1 MNPQCERLVKTSSFL
16 GTVHVFAAESRFSF
30 CSNTL
35 KFFTHPRCLFNEE
48 ICTPDRFNI
57 EAQQG
62 FRVRFSEIKWLRRQK
77 LCHPEDKVVAA
88 AGVSDARCIGA
99 L

>member
-1 MNPQCERLVKTSSFL
+1 MNPQCERLVKISSFL
-16 GTVHVFAAESRFSF
+16 GTVLVSPSESRFSF
-30 CSNTL
+30 CSNVL
-35 KFFTHPRCLFNEE
+35 KFFTHPRRLFNEE
-48 ICTPDRFNI
+48 IFTSDRFNI
-57 EAQQG
+57 ETQQG